1 MPMGLKDLVAEART
15 QIPAVSPQ
23 QSKDQADLILDVREP
38 VELEDTGRIS
48 GALNI
53 PRGVLET
60 RADPDSPTAERRL
73 TALRGAG
80 RVHVLCASGGRAAMA
95 AHTLSRMGYDAA
107 VIEGGMSG
115 WKKAGLPVEG

>member
-1 MPMGLKDLVAEART
+1 MPMGLKDLVAEARAN
-15 QIPAVSPQ
+15 IPAVTPQ
-23 QSKDQADLILDVREP
+23 QANDEADLILDVREP
-38 VELEDTGRIS
+38 VELKDAGRIA

-53 PRGVLET
+53 PRGLLEI
-60 RADPDSPTAERRL
+60 RADPDSPAAERRL
-73 TALRGAG
+73 VGLRGSG

-95 AHTLSRMGYDAA
+95 AHTLSRMGFDAA